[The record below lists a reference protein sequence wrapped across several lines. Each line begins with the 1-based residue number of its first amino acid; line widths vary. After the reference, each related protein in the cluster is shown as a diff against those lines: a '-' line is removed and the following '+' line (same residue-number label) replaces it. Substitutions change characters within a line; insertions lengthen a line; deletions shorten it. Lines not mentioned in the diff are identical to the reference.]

1 MSIAQ
6 RQIVEVEFRLPP
18 DGKFLRHPCIVLSN
32 AEINDEEEGF
42 VGVMLTSDQ
51 RYKSDEYSFEIFN
64 DMLSKAHDLP
74 FCAARIHLIGNF
86 LYKDVIKNSK
96 WGTEMRKDPFRRLV
110 TTINRTTFQMQLQ
123 LLPPL

>member
-1 MSIAQ
+1 MM
-6 RQIVEVEFRLPP
+6 R
-18 DGKFLRHPCIVLSN
+18 
-32 AEINDEEEGF
+32 EGF
-42 VGVMLTSDQ
+42 VGVMLTSDH
-51 RYKSDEYSFEIFN
+51 RYKSDEYSFEISN
-64 DMLSKAHDLP
+64 DMLSKGHDLP

-110 TTINRTTFQMQLQ
+110 TMINRTTFQMQLQ